1 MTDTIIRKLQARFD
15 KVPGHVV
22 KTIAQAALDEAGT
35 AKRLDG
41 QVHFDTAKDERQAD
55 RDRDAA
61 RRDHAA
67 DEVCSQWKKGA
78 SK

>member
-1 MTDTIIRKLQARFD
+1 MTDTIIAKLQKRFD
-15 KVPGHVV
+15 KIPGHVV
-22 KTIAQAALDEAGT
+22 KTIAQAVLAEAGT

-41 QVHFDTAKDERQAD
+41 QIRYDGGADPRQAE

-67 DEVCSQWKKGA
+67 DEIASQWKRGT